1 MPRLLTIPLA
11 CLALSAC
18 NPPHMW
24 TEPIYYDT
32 VIIQQAAGPPLYR
45 LPTREVCYDKWGREL
60 SSREFQARG
69 YRFEYGD
76 HCWEVGVDPRPL
88 GTGRRRVR

>member
-1 MPRLLTIPLA
+1 MTRLLAIPLA

-24 TEPIYYDT
+24 QQPTVQLVQTPPIYR
-32 VIIQQAAGPPLYR
+32 G
-45 LPTREVCYDKWGREL
+45 PTRVFCYDKWGREIPFGVQY
-60 SSREFQARG
+60 S
-69 YRFEYGD
+69 YGQ
-76 HCWEVGVDPRPL
+76 HCHEVGMDPRPL